1 MRSLKRFAQ
10 KSDRRVHAWA
20 SPRSGR
26 EHVAQGE
33 SASPGLIVRLTSP
46 RSGRQQESA
55 HRMTFAG
62 CFAVARYAG
71 LLLAVSG
78 WMQGLA
84 ITQGS
89 RTRPGLHAFARYAG
103 FAQA

>member
-1 MRSLKRFAQ
+1 VT
-10 KSDRRVHAWA
+10 VH

-33 SASPGLIVRLTSP
+33 SASLGLIVPVTSP
-46 RSGRQQESA
+46 RSGRQQASA
-55 HRMTFAG
+55 HRSQVV
-62 CFAVARYAG
+62 FAVARYAG

-78 WMQGLA
+78 WMHGLA

-103 FAQA
+103 FADALS